1 MSEVR
6 VAQRDERYV
15 HVGRFPRLGSV
26 CALLV
31 FKLGL
36 EAGKEWGK
44 WERKTYKFRITKLA
58 QRLSFKF
65 GILRRRVSV
74 ASLP

>member
-26 CALLV
+26 CAL
-31 FKLGL
+31 
-36 EAGKEWGK
+36 
-44 WERKTYKFRITKLA
+44 KFRITKLA